1 MGSYPKVPYVVG
13 EDVTLLHCERSV
25 CKKVKIRRNLP
36 GNIIVIHGVNDV
48 GVSYKAVEHGL
59 CEGLAQ
65 RLGRG
70 FTPASYRM
78 PVAADKDKLEDDP
91 DAVFFKRTMAKDTNS
106 PVIPFYWGYREVG
119 EKCRTK
125 NGQFIDRYGNRL
137 DKDLSKEGGPFGNAT
152 SNLPDMWR
160 PGIYA
165 PVDPMGDALRPLR
178 TAPGRMYMVLAAQR
192 LAALIAMIRDY
203 DADDTVSIVAHSQG
217 CLLSLLAQAMLME
230 KGLAPADNLIL
241 THPPYSLVDSLPLLM
256 RGAAWFDGGEDAVM
270 KPYYHLL
277 SGAQTMGARLKT
289 LVNIVAG
296 VARGSGKACTPPFG
310 DLKKDEHRGMVGSQW
325 QSAEDRDNRRK
336 VYLYFCPEDMTVALD
351 NIQGMGWDGVPD
363 YASGSELVEEEETF
377 SVDGLSVASGNTKM
391 VERLQ
396 VRGALAELGGRF
408 YQRVFSNKSR
418 LDTATGKTT
427 VSLVGKPPPF
437 DFPLRLTAENEQSHV
452 EVSLRSHRAQ
462 HKALAW
468 PIDTR
473 LSKTEQRNGIR
484 TITGEALKQPVQA
497 DLRGTSQIE
506 AASIPAT
513 SMMRNRPV
521 TDQGP
526 VEEVDPCDAS
536 VALTSATG
544 MLLRSEY
551 RPDPGGYQK
560 FPEREEYLSPR
571 ELALMTAS
579 YNKEKGLDVKDK
591 LDQREIV
598 SAKRYPDSKVVAQ
611 VQESPNEARL
621 RWQREVSAKSFHSS
635 IIGSAKN
642 HSQVTAYDVAIGSG
656 KASSDPQFYA
666 YLCAVADWRVKDLK
680 YSDRGRKGIRIK
692 EKFILEFAPYLSVEP
707 GWRSAAI
714 NGSIDY
720 YNTGILPLGLPLL
733 SGPLWKIVM
742 SQTKNIKVVSGE
754 RKKQNK

>member
-13 EDVTLLHCERSV
+13 DDVTLLHCERSV

-78 PVAADKDKLEDDP
+78 PVVADKDRLEDDP
-91 DAVFFKRTMAKDTNS
+91 DAVFFKRTIAKDTNS

-119 EKCRTK
+119 VKCKTI
-125 NGQFIDRYGNRL
+125 NGQFIDRFGNRL

-152 SNLPDMWR
+152 SSLPDMWR

-165 PVDPMGDALRPLR
+165 PGDPMGDALRPLK

-192 LAALIAMIRDY
+192 LAALISMIRDY

-256 RGAAWFDGGEDAVM
+256 RGAAWFDGGEDAAM

-277 SGAQTMGARLKT
+277 GGTQTLDARLKT

-296 VARGSGKACTPPFG
+296 VAKGSGKASTPAFG

-351 NIQGMGWDGVPD
+351 NIQGIGWDGVPD
-363 YASGSELVEEEETF
+363 HATGSELVEEEETS
-377 SVDGLSVASGNTKM
+377 SVDGNSVATGHMRM
-391 VERLQ
+391 VERQQ
-396 VRGALAELGGRF
+396 VRSALAELGGRF
-408 YQRVFSNKSR
+408 YQRVFSNKTR
-418 LDTATGKTT
+418 LDPATGKAT
-427 VSLVGKPPPF
+427 VSLLGKAPPF
-437 DFPLRLTAENEQSHV
+437 DFPLRLTTENEQSHV

-462 HKALAW
+462 HKAVAW
-468 PIDTR
+468 PVNTR

-484 TITGEALKQPVQA
+484 TITGEALKQPVTA
-497 DLRGTSQIE
+497 DLRGTSQIDP
-506 AASIPAT
+506 ASIPAT
-513 SMMRNRPV
+513 SMMRNRTV
-521 TDQGP
+521 ADQGP
-526 VEEVDPCDAS
+526 VEEVDQCDAP
-536 VALTSATG
+536 VALTSGSGLNTTV
-544 MLLRSEY
+544 ED
-551 RPDPGGYQK
+551 RPDPAGYRR
-560 FPEREEYLSPR
+560 FPERDEAIR
-571 ELALMTAS
+571 GAELAVMTTA
-579 YNKEKGLDVKDK
+579 YNKEKKLDGKGP
-591 LDQREIV
+591 LDQR
-598 SAKRYPDSKVVAQ
+598 KVVAATRYKEGNVLAT

-621 RWQREVSAKSFHSS
+621 RWQREVSPKSFHSS

-642 HSQVTAYDVAIGSG
+642 HRQVTAYDVAIGSG

-666 YLCAVADWRVKDLK
+666 YLCAVADWRVKILK
-680 YSDRGRKGIRIK
+680 KGEQPRDGILLMHRFRALYSS
-692 EKFILEFAPYLSVEP
+692 YLNVEP
-707 GWRSAAI
+707 AWRQ
-714 NGSIDY
+714 SIIEGNIGY
-720 YNTGILPLGLPLL
+720 YNSGSLPAGLPLL
-733 SGPLWKIVM
+733 SGALWKIVV
-742 SQTKNIKVVSGE
+742 SQTKNMKVVAGKS
-754 RKKQNK
+754 K